1 MNAAVL
7 AVLAAAGAVVPAPA
21 RDLVVDPQGSIRS
34 VATALTL
41 AAPGDRIIVRPGV
54 YREPRLV
61 IDKRIELIGEGDAVL
76 DGGGTHEVLTVRA
89 DSVIIRG
96 LTIRNVG
103 TSYTEDRAGIRLDQ
117 VNGCVVENN
126 RLEDTFFGIYVAKST
141 NCRITGN
148 RLEGTGTSE
157 VRSGNGIHLW
167 YSSAIH
173 VERNEIHGHRDGI
186 YLEFSEGAEILRN
199 LSSRNIRYGL
209 HFMFSN
215 GCRYVS
221 NSFIANGAGVAVM
234 YSRDVTIKGNR
245 FEQSTGAAAY
255 GLLLKDLGGS
265 VIEANR
271 FADNTVGIFAEGTTR
286 SMFRRNVF
294 SGNGWAVRLMGD
306 ATDNRFERNRF
317 ERNTFDVATNSFTH
331 STVFA
336 GNQWDRYEGY
346 DLNRD
351 GRGDVPFHPVRLFA
365 FFVEQYEPSL
375 ILLRSPFV
383 QLLELAERA
392 FPVLT
397 PPALAD
403 ASPVVGTSR

>member
-1 MNAAVL
+1 MSMLVAA
-7 AVLAAAGAVVPAPA
+7 LAAALVWPAQA
-21 RDLVVDPQGSIRS
+21 RDIVVDQRGPVRT
-34 VATALTL
+34 VTAAL
-41 AAPGDRIIVRPGV
+41 ALARPGDRIIVRAGV
-54 YREPRLV
+54 YRESPIV
-61 IDKRIELIGEGDAVL
+61 IDKRVELVGETDAVL
-76 DGGGTHEVLTVRA
+76 DAGGEHEGITVRA
-89 DSVIIRG
+89 DSVVIRG

-117 VNGCVVENN
+117 VNGCVIEDN
-126 RLEDTFFGIYVAKST
+126 RLEATYFGIYVSKST

-148 RLEGTGTSE
+148 RVHGAAKTESG
-157 VRSGNGIHLW
+157 SGNGIHLW

-173 VERNEIHGHRDGI
+173 VERNEIQGHRDGI
-186 YLEFSEGAEILRN
+186 YLEFSERAEIFRN
-199 LSSRNIRYGL
+199 LSSGNLRYGL

-215 GCRYVS
+215 GCRYVD
-221 NSFIANGAGVAVM
+221 NSFLANGAGVAVM
-234 YSRDVTIKGNR
+234 YSRDVSMVGNR
-245 FEQSTGAAAY
+245 FEGSTGAAAY
-255 GLLLKDLGGS
+255 GLLLKELGGS

-271 FADNTVGIFAEGTTR
+271 FAGNTVGIFAEGTTR

-306 ATDNRFERNRF
+306 ATENRFEQNRF

-331 STVFA
+331 TSVFA

-346 DLNRD
+346 DLDRD

>member
-1 MNAAVL
+1 MTMLVAAL
-7 AVLAAAGAVVPAPA
+7 AVVLVRPLQA
-21 RDLVVDPQGSIRS
+21 RDIVVDQLGPVRT
-34 VATALTL
+34 VTAAL
-41 AAPGDRIIVRPGV
+41 ALARPGDRIVVRAGV
-54 YREPRLV
+54 YRESPVV
-61 IDKRIELIGEGDAVL
+61 IDKRIELVGEPDAVL
-76 DGGGTHEVLTVRA
+76 DAGGEHEGITVRA
-89 DSVIIRG
+89 DSVVIRG
-96 LTIRNVG
+96 LTIRNIG

-117 VNGCVVENN
+117 VTGCVIEDN
-126 RLEDTFFGIYVAKST
+126 RLEAAHFGIYVSKST
-141 NCRITGN
+141 NCRIAGN
-148 RLEGTGTSE
+148 WIHGAAKTESS
-157 VRSGNGIHLW
+157 SGNGIHLW

-173 VERNEIHGHRDGI
+173 VERNEVQGHRDGI
-186 YLEFSEGAEILRN
+186 YLEFSERAEIIRN
-199 LSSRNIRYGL
+199 LSSGNLRYGL

-215 GCRYVS
+215 GCRYVD
-221 NSFIANGAGVAVM
+221 NSFLANGAGVAVM
-234 YSRDVTIKGNR
+234 YSRDVSMVGNR
-245 FEQSTGAAAY
+245 FEGSIGAAAY
-255 GLLLKDLGGS
+255 GLLLKELGGS

-271 FADNTVGIFAEGTTR
+271 FAGNTVGLFAEGTTR

-306 ATDNRFERNRF
+306 ATENRFEQNRF

-331 STVFA
+331 TSVFA

-346 DLNRD
+346 DLDRD
-351 GRGDVPFHPVRLFA
+351 GQGDVPFHPVRLFA